1 MGLTADFA
9 GGSCTR
15 ITELIAIYYNMCI
28 QMFSCTSTVFCKRGL
43 IGHHSPTEIYF
54 TFILMFEN
62 IKILTILKTF
72 TVFSQKGW
80 MAPGIIDC

>member
-1 MGLTADFA
+1 
-9 GGSCTR
+9 
-15 ITELIAIYYNMCI
+15 
-28 QMFSCTSTVFCKRGL
+28 MFSCTPTVFCKRGL

-54 TFILMFEN
+54 TFILMFES

-80 MAPGIIDC
+80 MAPGIRLLIVAWGSCTTTAKIHLQDLSSVM